1 MTAAWYLHLKD
12 THRPLVFAILFSWG
26 LALFEYIFQVPA
38 NRAGYGRFSLT
49 QLKIVQECITLVV
62 FTLFAVVVF
71 REHLRWNYLVSYAF
85 ILGAV
90 IFAFKF

>member
-1 MTAAWYLHLKD
+1 MTAAWYLHLKG

-38 NRAGYGRFSLT
+38 NGAGYGRFTLT
-49 QLKIVQECITLVV
+49 QLKIMQEAITLVV

-71 REHLRWNYLVSYAF
+71 REHLRWNYLVSYAL
-85 ILGAV
+85 IPGAV